1 MATLFRSLLS
11 ARLAAACASASLAL
25 ALLGP
30 QHPALAAGYPCEA
43 VAKAQTVA
51 SDPKRTYGE
60 VLHELCGRLDTELSS
75 NPSYAK
81 AFEPLFKESIAWLE
95 NKPNR
100 LVAIFSQVVELG
112 TETYDFDDLGRINRQ
127 RMQMASHTDQ
137 LTQKTGLLR
146 FMVEKILTLGDGPNE
161 IGLFERVML
170 VPEDS
175 LGLLKGQFEM
185 ADMNPAAHQT
195 IAPASASPASKNVL
209 TAQAGAAQAATAEQ
223 NLSQSPAPAD
233 APPDLISSPSP
244 TVEPET
250 SILSGSVGTYLN
262 LGISGLLLVLLIY
275 ALVSLARLKAQ
286 LEDYQEQM
294 SKSVLPQLR
303 RDTLNSLKHD
313 TIKPLEGII
322 TQLRQRV
329 KEQGDAL
336 ELLQPRPP
344 VDGSFVSALELNEDI
359 PQVQPDVQPE
369 VQPGPAPD
377 PVAEAEQITR
387 AYLENALTALESY
400 QPESLKPSKA
410 NQMERRN
417 DAETPL
423 ELESAGTV
431 SQAFYFAFALSQ
443 AQFAVLPSLQHTYN
457 ASLLSHQGLD
467 MLYEIETVPA
477 SGTDKDKIIAISR
490 PALMQKQAESWQLLH
505 KGSLSL
511 SA

>member
-1 MATLFRSLLS
+1 MATLFRTLLS

-161 IGLFERVML
+161 IGLFERVLL

-195 IAPASASPASKNVL
+195 VAPASASPASKNVL

-223 NLSQSPAPAD
+223 TLSQSSVPAD
-233 APPDLISSPSP
+233 APPDLIGSPSP

-250 SILSGSVGTYLN
+250 SLLSGSVGTYLN
-262 LGISGLLLVLLIY
+262 LGISGLLLALLIY

-294 SKSVLPQLR
+294 SKSVLPQQR
-303 RDTLNSLKHD
+303 REILNSLKQD

-344 VDGSFVSALELNEDI
+344 VTGDFVSALELNDD
-359 PQVQPDVQPE
+359 PLQTQPAPQPE
-369 VQPGPAPD
+369 PARD
-377 PVAEAEQITR
+377 PVVIAEQITR

-477 SGTDKDKIIAISR
+477 SGTDKDKIIAINR
-490 PALMQKQAESWQLLH
+490 PALMQKQAETWQLLH